1 MFTLKQIILITLL
14 LTIPHFA
21 LADNWKIDPA
31 HTSVEFKIKHLMIS
45 WVKGTFTDV
54 KGAVV
59 FDEAEPG
66 KASVN
71 VQIATASV
79 DTGTKKRDDDL
90 RSPNFFDAAT
100 YPVMSFVS
108 KKIVVADGVPSQ
120 IHGDLT
126 IHGQTRDV
134 VLDVEDFSQI
144 VTDPWGNTR
153 RGASA
158 TTTINR
164 KDFGLTWNKALE
176 AGGVVVGEEVRISLE
191 VELIKE

>member
-1 MFTLKQIILITLL
+1 LL
-14 LTIPHFA
+14 AIPHLSFA
-21 LADNWKIDPA
+21 ENWKIDPA

-45 WVKGTFTDV
+45 WVKGVFTDV
-54 KGAVV
+54 QGTAV
-59 FDEAEPG
+59 FDDADPG